1 MHMITIA
8 LIISFLGMVASFGFV
23 GIIPSILAFVLNIFC
38 LTKEKSINTVRSL
51 AISIVGI
58 ILPIIMFYNSYGFDM
73 PYDKGTGLS
82 VIPQILYDNYLPFGV
97 NLGPLFGLK
106 ENESENYILLS
117 DNSENLLDFDEDEN
131 VSIIPDAETALDNTP
146 EENLDDSKEI
156 DEKPQSDLFSD
167 IGSLF
172 SLTDE
177 NVEESIDSLDESEK
191 DVYGADKVG
200 ASDDSMPSYGGL
212 PIGVS
217 VVGQYF
223 REDDHNCNP
232 VIVLKNDTGDN
243 YRFECIFTARDEEG
257 NSLAIS
263 EKTVETVPNGALFI
277 FEGRFDK
284 NELGGTLPSMYEFL
298 ISKRKPYVNDM
309 YEDATVIS
317 KVIDNSVL
325 LTAQNHS
332 DKEIKVDAYVLFFD
346 KDELVDCIWMIPRN
360 AGAVAIEPE
369 SFAAIKADAYYR
381 FDRIETYYT
390 AYEVVGE

>member
-1 MHMITIA
+1 MHIITIA
-8 LIISFLGMVASFGFV
+8 LIISFLGMLASFGFV

-82 VIPQILYDNYLPFGV
+82 IIPQILYDNYLPFGV

-117 DNSENLLDFDEDEN
+117 DNSENLPDFDEDEN
-131 VSIIPDAETALDNTP
+131 VSIISDAETALDNTP
-146 EENLDDSKEI
+146 EEKLDDSKKI

-167 IGSLF
+167 IGSMF
-172 SLTDE
+172 NLTDE

-223 REDDHNCNP
+223 REDDHN
-232 VIVLKNDTGDN
+232 
-243 YRFECIFTARDEEG
+243 F
-257 NSLAIS
+257 
-263 EKTVETVPNGALFI
+263 
-277 FEGRFDK
+277 
-284 NELGGTLPSMYEFL
+284 
-298 ISKRKPYVNDM
+298 
-309 YEDATVIS
+309 
-317 KVIDNSVL
+317 
-325 LTAQNHS
+325 
-332 DKEIKVDAYVLFFD
+332 
-346 KDELVDCIWMIPRN
+346 
-360 AGAVAIEPE
+360 
-369 SFAAIKADAYYR
+369 
-381 FDRIETYYT
+381 
-390 AYEVVGE
+390 